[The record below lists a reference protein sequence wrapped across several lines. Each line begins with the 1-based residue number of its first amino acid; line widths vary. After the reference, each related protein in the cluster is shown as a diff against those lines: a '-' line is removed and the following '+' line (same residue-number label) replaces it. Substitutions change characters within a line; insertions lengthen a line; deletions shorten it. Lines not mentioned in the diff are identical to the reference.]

1 MPPKE
6 TSKTLARH
14 NSIQS
19 ALEFI
24 QENASKMNTD
34 NEPLSHREIA
44 RKFGVAET
52 TLRRAIANG
61 TVPKRS
67 GPETVLTEYEERELA
82 GYALNMQQL
91 GFGLTKPAINTKI
104 MEIIHRKNRQH
115 PFNGQPGR
123 KWWNRFMKNNPQLS
137 FRVPQALT
145 EARAQRANPIIVRD
159 HFQKLN
165 EIFKQHSLTAD
176 RIWNM
181 DETGFNIESRL
192 EKVLAKKGS
201 RQVHKISSGNDHS
214 HISVCSTISAAGTY
228 IPPLII
234 YKGKMVSEGILEGAP
249 AGTVCAFTDT
259 GYMQESIFRQYI
271 EHFIKSVPSARPL
284 LLMLDGCGSH
294 IDLISIESCVKNNVL
309 LYALPPNTTHILQPS
324 EIPFKKLKSEY
335 SKASDIYHNNGN
347 GELVTKFTFAR
358 VLNQAFLST
367 YTPLAITNAF
377 KATGVWPL
385 NPDAI
390 SKERMAPSLTTEIPA
405 KTPPS
410 VHKSPRHITRAEEIT
425 GLKRKIEQLEEENKR
440 LKNPGTSS
448 LAQIL
453 KYPLQPKSDETTN
466 QKTKRRKAI
475 PFARLLTDN
484 EIRQELQAKANAIQ
498 QKAQEIQQRK
508 DERERKK
515 IAREAEKQKKKQQK
529 LKQPK
534 KTKNN

>member
-1 MPPKE
+1 
-6 TSKTLARH
+6 
-14 NSIQS
+14 
-19 ALEFI
+19 
-24 QENASKMNTD
+24 
-34 NEPLSHREIA
+34 
-44 RKFGVAET
+44 
-52 TLRRAIANG
+52 
-61 TVPKRS
+61 
-67 GPETVLTEYEERELA
+67 
-82 GYALNMQQL
+82 
-91 GFGLTKPAINTKI
+91 
-104 MEIIHRKNRQH
+104 
-115 PFNGQPGR
+115 
-123 KWWNRFMKNNPQLS
+123 
-137 FRVPQALT
+137 
-145 EARAQRANPIIVRD
+145 
-159 HFQKLN
+159 
-165 EIFKQHSLTAD
+165 
-176 RIWNM
+176 
-181 DETGFNIESRL
+181 
-192 EKVLAKKGS
+192 
-201 RQVHKISSGNDHS
+201 
-214 HISVCSTISAAGTY
+214 
-228 IPPLII
+228 
-234 YKGKMVSEGILEGAP
+234 
-249 AGTVCAFTDT
+249 
-259 GYMQESIFRQYI
+259 
-271 EHFIKSVPSARPL
+271 
-284 LLMLDGCGSH
+284 MLDGCGSH

-385 NPDAI
+385 NPDVI
-390 SKERMAPSLTTEIPA
+390 GKERMAPSLTTEIPA

-534 KTKNN
+534 KTKND